1 MGMNYLYKIEDKNFV
16 EKLGK
21 YINDDRLTMVSEVG
35 INIVRGLDFEK
46 LMLKSNHADY
56 INYLKYKL
64 NKYPFNELKLH
75 LKNVVF
81 TDILSSK
88 S

>member
-1 MGMNYLYKIEDKNFV
+1 MGLNYLYKIEDKNFV

-75 LKNVVF
+75 LKNVIF
-81 TDILSSK
+81 TDIL
-88 S
+88 